1 MLTLRQIEVF
11 RAVMR
16 AQTLVG
22 AASELKIAQPTVT
35 KTIRRIEDLLRIQLF
50 DRAGGRLIPSAEA
63 RRILEEVDRAFEQL
77 ETAIERAARIA
88 RSDEG
93 LFRFGASPSLGRVLV
108 PRAIGTLIRRRPG
121 VSVHFDVLSVAQVLD
136 YLISG
141 PGEGA
146 VTLFPITHGIVQST
160 LVGTGRMV
168 ALVPPGC
175 LPSGAERLRPEDLD
189 GATLVVF
196 EPQSVHGQMLSRFLN
211 TGSVM
216 PRKTHVV
223 RFAETAI
230 GLADTACALPIFVQS
245 TLVGA
250 GRMVALVP
258 SGSLPSGAE
267 RLRPEDLTGATLVVF
282 EPQSVHG
289 QMLSRFLNTGS
300 VTPRKTHVVRFAET
314 AIGLADTA
322 CALPIFVQSTLVG
335 AGRMVALVPS
345 GSLPSGAERL
355 RPEDLTGATLVV
367 FEPQSV
373 HGQML
378 SRFLNTGS
386 VTPRKT
392 HVVRFAETAIGL

>member
-77 ETAIERAARIA
+77 ETAIDRAARIA

-108 PRAIGTLIRRRPG
+108 PRAIGALVRKRPG
-121 VSVHFDVLSVAQVLD
+121 LSIHFDVLSVAQVLD
-136 YLISG
+136 YLVSG

-146 VTLFPITHGIVQST
+146 VTLFPITHGIIQST

-168 ALVPPGC
+168 ALVPPG
-175 LPSGAERLRPEDLD
+175 
-189 GATLVVF
+189 
-196 EPQSVHGQMLSRFLN
+196 
-211 TGSVM
+211 
-216 PRKTHVV
+216 
-223 RFAETAI
+223 
-230 GLADTACALPIFVQS
+230 
-245 TLVGA
+245 
-250 GRMVALVP
+250 
-258 SGSLPSGAE
+258 SLPAGAE

-314 AIGLADTA
+314 AIGLAEAGVGIAVVDEFSA
-322 CALPIFVQSTLVG
+322 ASVDRSSVRVLPTTFDGMFQVYLHRNVERVQSRFMQLL
-335 AGRMVALVPS
+335 AAALRDELSAFCGGQP
-345 GSLPSGAERL
+345 PR
-355 RPEDLTGATLVV
+355 
-367 FEPQSV
+367 EPD
-373 HGQML
+373 G
-378 SRFLNTGS
+378 T
-386 VTPRKT
+386 VTQTPAR
-392 HVVRFAETAIGL
+392 V